1 MMPYSHTHTF
11 LPFLLFLLLLL
22 CGYNIKSSIV
32 VTGVPTKA
40 YRMPTEW
47 IQPNTTVVN
56 VASFKNVDEESLLK
70 VPGVVYVP
78 MVGKV
83 TVAMLE
89 RNLMR
94 LYEQFHSPESKAIQ
108 NNQKTS
114 QWNLGLHLYTA
125 AAVTLLLALQLK
137 R

>member
-1 MMPYSHTHTF
+1 MSVVTTQ
-11 LPFLLFLLLLL
+11 
-22 CGYNIKSSIV
+22 SSII

-40 YRMPTEW
+40 YRLPTEW
-47 IQPNTTVVN
+47 IQPNSTVVN
-56 VASFKNVDEESLLK
+56 VASFRNVDEESLLS

-94 LYEQFHSPESKAIQ
+94 LYENFHAPEAPARFNTNMEKDAVILSRL
-108 NNQKTS
+108 
-114 QWNLGLHLYTA
+114 QWYTTGI
-125 AAVTLLLALQLK
+125 VTALFAFELIRALK
-137 R
+137 K

>member
-1 MMPYSHTHTF
+1 M
-11 LPFLLFLLLLL
+11 LLQ
-22 CGYNIKSSIV
+22 SSVI

-40 YRMPTEW
+40 YRLPTEW
-47 IQPNTTVVN
+47 IQPNSTVVN

-94 LYEQFHSPESKAIQ
+94 LYEQFHAPNHPQDRVGEVVVKNESNASLALQ
-108 NNQKTS
+108 V
-114 QWNLGLHLYTA
+114 YTA
-125 AAVTLLLALQLK
+125 AVLTTLLYMQWTRK
-137 R
+137 